1 MGTKELEKKSSGG
14 GLVAAWKQNPLVS
27 TGLVLI
33 LMIVVQ
39 TAIMIYNFGE
49 GSVGELMLSLLTNWL
64 NILRNNAPVG
74 IIALGMTF
82 VIISGGIDLSVGSTL
97 VAVGAMVMMVVDGS
111 ATGLLA
117 GMGITGVPAYIIA
130 IAVGLVF
137 GALLGW
143 LNGVL
148 IAHGK
153 LPPFI
158 ATLGTMQIFRSV
170 TQHLTQHA
178 NPSVPKGFL
187 QIANLKIGS
196 FYIMPILYWL
206 AIAAVLYV
214 VSKRT
219 TFGRHVFAVGSNIRT
234 ARLSGINVNKVK
246 RRIYMLTGMLVAI
259 AAIIQVSRIGSMDYA
274 SAGSGYE
281 MDAIAAVIVGGT
293 SMSGGKG
300 SIVGTVLGM
309 LIIGVMNNFFVSH
322 YVFRWR
328 TAMNE
333 HYMAHWQH
341 LRHIE
346 GAAQRVQ
353 EDTMRFASTLE
364 NMGVSFINAI
374 MTLIAFLPV
383 LVTLSEHVPDLPI
396 VGHLPY
402 GLVIAAIVWSLMGTG
417 LLAVVGIKL
426 PGLEF
431 KNQRVEAAYRKE
443 LVYGEDDETRATPPT
458 VRELFRAVR
467 RNYFRLYFH
476 YMYFNIARILYL
488 QVDNV
493 FGLFLLFPSIVAG
506 TITLGLMTQITNV
519 FGQVRGAFQY
529 LINSWTTLV
538 ELMSIYKRLRSFEHE
553 LDGDK
558 IQEVTHTLS

>member
-33 LMIVVQ
+33 MMIVVQ

-49 GSVGELMLSLLTNWL
+49 GSVGELLLSLLTNWL

-111 ATGLLA
+111 ATGLLS

-309 LIIGVMNNFFVSH
+309 LIIGVMNNLLTLFGVPPF
-322 YVFRWR
+322 
-328 TAMNE
+328 
-333 HYMAHWQH
+333 
-341 LRHIE
+341 LRE
-346 GAAQRVQ
+346 ACK
-353 EDTMRFASTLE
+353 
-364 NMGVSFINAI
+364 GV
-374 MTLIAFLPV
+374 
-383 LVTLSEHVPDLPI
+383 I
-396 VGHLPY
+396 V
-402 GLVIAAIVWSLMGTG
+402 
-417 LLAVVGIKL
+417 
-426 PGLEF
+426 
-431 KNQRVEAAYRKE
+431 
-443 LVYGEDDETRATPPT
+443 
-458 VRELFRAVR
+458 
-467 RNYFRLYFH
+467 
-476 YMYFNIARILYL
+476 
-488 QVDNV
+488 
-493 FGLFLLFPSIVAG
+493 IVAV
-506 TITLGLMTQITNV
+506 LLQKKE
-519 FGQVRGAFQY
+519 A
-529 LINSWTTLV
+529 
-538 ELMSIYKRLRSFEHE
+538 
-553 LDGDK
+553 DA
-558 IQEVTHTLS
+558 

>member
-178 NPSVPKGFL
+178 NPSVPTGFL

-309 LIIGVMNNFFVSH
+309 LIIGVMNNLLTLFGVPPF
-322 YVFRWR
+322 
-328 TAMNE
+328 
-333 HYMAHWQH
+333 
-341 LRHIE
+341 LRE
-346 GAAQRVQ
+346 ACK
-353 EDTMRFASTLE
+353 
-364 NMGVSFINAI
+364 GV
-374 MTLIAFLPV
+374 
-383 LVTLSEHVPDLPI
+383 I
-396 VGHLPY
+396 V
-402 GLVIAAIVWSLMGTG
+402 
-417 LLAVVGIKL
+417 
-426 PGLEF
+426 
-431 KNQRVEAAYRKE
+431 
-443 LVYGEDDETRATPPT
+443 
-458 VRELFRAVR
+458 
-467 RNYFRLYFH
+467 
-476 YMYFNIARILYL
+476 
-488 QVDNV
+488 
-493 FGLFLLFPSIVAG
+493 IVAV
-506 TITLGLMTQITNV
+506 LLQKKE
-519 FGQVRGAFQY
+519 A
-529 LINSWTTLV
+529 
-538 ELMSIYKRLRSFEHE
+538 
-553 LDGDK
+553 DA
-558 IQEVTHTLS
+558 

>member
-49 GSVGELMLSLLTNWL
+49 GSVGELLLSLLTNWL

-111 ATGLLA
+111 ATGLLS

-259 AAIIQVSRIGSMDYA
+259 AAIIQVSRIGSKDYA

-309 LIIGVMNNFFVSH
+309 LIIGVMNNLLTLFGVPPF
-322 YVFRWR
+322 
-328 TAMNE
+328 
-333 HYMAHWQH
+333 
-341 LRHIE
+341 LRE
-346 GAAQRVQ
+346 ACK
-353 EDTMRFASTLE
+353 
-364 NMGVSFINAI
+364 GV
-374 MTLIAFLPV
+374 
-383 LVTLSEHVPDLPI
+383 I
-396 VGHLPY
+396 V
-402 GLVIAAIVWSLMGTG
+402 
-417 LLAVVGIKL
+417 
-426 PGLEF
+426 
-431 KNQRVEAAYRKE
+431 
-443 LVYGEDDETRATPPT
+443 
-458 VRELFRAVR
+458 
-467 RNYFRLYFH
+467 
-476 YMYFNIARILYL
+476 
-488 QVDNV
+488 
-493 FGLFLLFPSIVAG
+493 IVAV
-506 TITLGLMTQITNV
+506 LLQKKE
-519 FGQVRGAFQY
+519 A
-529 LINSWTTLV
+529 
-538 ELMSIYKRLRSFEHE
+538 
-553 LDGDK
+553 DA
-558 IQEVTHTLS
+558 

>member
-246 RRIYMLTGMLVAI
+246 RHIYMLTGMLVAI

-309 LIIGVMNNFFVSH
+309 LIIGVMNNLLTLFGVPPF
-322 YVFRWR
+322 
-328 TAMNE
+328 
-333 HYMAHWQH
+333 
-341 LRHIE
+341 LRE
-346 GAAQRVQ
+346 ACK
-353 EDTMRFASTLE
+353 
-364 NMGVSFINAI
+364 GV
-374 MTLIAFLPV
+374 
-383 LVTLSEHVPDLPI
+383 I
-396 VGHLPY
+396 V
-402 GLVIAAIVWSLMGTG
+402 
-417 LLAVVGIKL
+417 
-426 PGLEF
+426 
-431 KNQRVEAAYRKE
+431 
-443 LVYGEDDETRATPPT
+443 
-458 VRELFRAVR
+458 
-467 RNYFRLYFH
+467 
-476 YMYFNIARILYL
+476 
-488 QVDNV
+488 
-493 FGLFLLFPSIVAG
+493 IVAV
-506 TITLGLMTQITNV
+506 LLQKKE
-519 FGQVRGAFQY
+519 A
-529 LINSWTTLV
+529 
-538 ELMSIYKRLRSFEHE
+538 
-553 LDGDK
+553 DA
-558 IQEVTHTLS
+558 